1 MTAIEFLTRAGQTNA
16 PHREFSLILSV
27 LGGSALVDALNN
39 PRVSTETESSNLGPF
54 FTEDAPEGA
63 SRLVGCFRELSPYHF
78 PTVPLGESIAS
89 EGKGEYMY
97 VQGQVRDTSG
107 APIPGAVIDTWETDD
122 KGEEGRTPHCRFR
135 SAPFCSFPHSTHP
148 IPKGFYDL
156 EYADGGVRDCRG
168 RLVADKDGRYEYRA
182 VVPISYPMILN
193 VSNTLLWPPLHSS
206 RFCCAYHH
214 APFAAF
220 FRDKLAPVKRTPLD
234 PRAT

>member
-63 SRLVGCFRELSPYHF
+63 SRLLACFLVRRLIPYHC
-78 PTVPLGESIAS
+78 PAVPLGESIAS

-122 KGEEGRTPHCRFR
+122 KGEWE
-135 SAPFCSFPHSTHP
+135 AALQVPFCSFSSFHP
-148 IPKGFYDL
+148 
-156 EYADGGVRDCRG
+156 
-168 RLVADKDGRYEYRA
+168 
-182 VVPISYPMILN
+182 SYPQR
-193 VSNTLLWPPLHSS
+193 LLRS
-206 RFCCAYHH
+206 
-214 APFAAF
+214 
-220 FRDKLAPVKRTPLD
+220 
-234 PRAT
+234 